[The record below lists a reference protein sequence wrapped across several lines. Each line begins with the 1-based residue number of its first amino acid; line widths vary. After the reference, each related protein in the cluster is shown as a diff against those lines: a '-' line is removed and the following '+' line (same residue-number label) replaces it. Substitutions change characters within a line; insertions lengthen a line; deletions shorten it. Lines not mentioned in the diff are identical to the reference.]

1 VQRCLASVAS
11 VSKIVELFGTTGAEQ
26 QRMTDK
32 PLTVEFKLAIA
43 RRPEPKP
50 VPEPGVKAARL
61 RVNRAARRAR
71 NLALAYWIDGLVRA
85 GEVEDLAGVAR
96 MCGVSRA
103 RVSAV
108 VGLLGMAG
116 AEQQRVVGVPRTGD

>member
-1 VQRCLASVAS
+1 V
-11 VSKIVELFGTTGAEQ
+11 
-26 QRMTDK
+26 TDK
-32 PLTVEFKLAIA
+32 SLTVEFKLAIA

-50 VPEPGVKAARL
+50 VPEPGVKAERL
-61 RVNRAARRAR
+61 RVDRAARRAR
-71 NLALAYWIDGLVRA
+71 QLALAYWIDELIRTGV
-85 GEVEDLAGVAR
+85 VPDLAAVAR

-116 AEQQRVVGVPRTGD
+116 AEKERALGPARHDR

>member
-1 VQRCLASVAS
+1 MSE
-11 VSKIVELFGTTGAEQ
+11 EL
-26 QRMTDK
+26 R
-32 PLTVEFKLAIA
+32 VEFRMAVA

-50 VPEPGVKAARL
+50 VPEPGVKIERQ
-61 RVNRAARRAR
+61 RQGRAARRAR
-71 NLALAYWIDGLVRA
+71 NLALAYWIDSLIRS

-108 VGLLGMAG
+108 ISLLGMPEAKHEHWLL
-116 AEQQRVVGVPRTGD
+116 AASSPPSRVSSDVLDSSCDC